1 MDPYLSMIILW
12 PGQWIPAGWLA
23 CNGQLL
29 QVNTYTALFSLIGN
43 IYGGDG
49 RVNFALPNLNGRV
62 PVGPGQLAGTT
73 SVYQLAQVG
82 GVEGVTLT
90 PLQMPIHNHQ
100 AAVNV
105 TQAGVATGT
114 LPAVN
119 ASASLAVSAQAG
131 TTNTPSATNV
141 PASVP
146 GIQVNATTTRPVN
159 AYGTA
164 DTVTKWNVPVTAG
177 YNGSSALN
185 LPVTGTQA
193 SVTIGNAGGSQ
204 VHENRQPFLVM
215 NYIIAVEGIYPPR
228 P

>member
-1 MDPYLSMIILW
+1 MDPYLATIILW

-29 QVNTYTALFSLIGN
+29 QVNTYTALFSLISN

-62 PVGPGQLAGTT
+62 PVGAGQLAGTN
-73 SVYQLAQVG
+73 SIYQLTQTG

-90 PLQMPIHNHQ
+90 SLQMPLHTHA
-100 AAVNV
+100 AAVNLIPGS
-105 TQAGVATGT
+105 ASGS
-114 LPAVN
+114 LPAVT
-119 ASASLAVSAQAG
+119 ASASLSVTAQAG
-131 TTNTPSATNV
+131 TTNTPGATNV

-159 AYGTA
+159 AYGPA

-177 YNGSSALN
+177 YAGNINTLN
-185 LPVTGTQA
+185 LPVTGSQA
-193 SVTIGNAGGSQ
+193 SATIGNAGGSQ

-215 NYIIAVEGIYPPR
+215 NYIIAVEGLYPPR